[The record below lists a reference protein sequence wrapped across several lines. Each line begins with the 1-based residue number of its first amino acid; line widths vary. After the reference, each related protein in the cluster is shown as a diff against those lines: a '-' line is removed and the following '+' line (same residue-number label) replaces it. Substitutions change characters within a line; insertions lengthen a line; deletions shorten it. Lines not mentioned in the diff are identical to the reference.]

1 MKIRICRWMKMGMVV
16 VCLVAMVCNTRV
28 VQAMNTIPDTTAE
41 TTADATTEDTTK
53 QPEAESGSLLY
64 IDNSH
69 LYKGMA
75 KTYAKGY
82 VPTVKKG
89 KVEVVL
95 PLLSKGDLKG
105 NTIKTSLTF
114 GEMDNCPF
122 ERKNYEKDVA
132 LANIITED
140 GAVVNSYLTVY
151 ALKLKKDRWNG
162 SYPVIISVKAQDKA
176 GNEVQQDFVVYVT
189 IKDGKTLTTETQD
202 GADTATT
209 EAPTFAPK
217 VMIESVAF
225 SKDAICPGD
234 SFQVDL
240 HLKNTSKQDIAKNM
254 LVTLG
259 AAEQFE
265 LESASDSVYV
275 EQIGVGKTEQISYQL
290 RVRADVAQGQYVIP
304 VTMDYADAKGN
315 TYTAQGTVPVTVGQ
329 LMKVELDTV
338 AIPKEI
344 QMGETIATDIQ
355 VMNLGRGK
363 VYNVR
368 AIIEA
373 DGLVASKTAF
383 IGDMEAGTAMSG
395 STELT
400 AEGKSGKSLYG
411 KTSGTITVYYEDE
424 AGNESQIEQN
434 FETSILSPLN
444 EQKDEQ
450 KVDDPTQWWI
460 LIVFVVIGIGV
471 GALLFGMRKRMA
483 NRTETA
489 EETDEDKE

>member
-16 VCLVAMVCNTRV
+16 VCLVAMVCNTRIA
-28 VQAMNTIPDTTAE
+28 QATDTVPDTTAE
-41 TTADATTEDTTK
+41 ATADVTTEDTTK

-69 LYKGMA
+69 LYKGME

-89 KVEVVL
+89 KAEVVL

-114 GEMDNCPF
+114 GEMENCPF

-132 LANIITED
+132 LANITTED
-140 GAVVNSYLTVY
+140 GVVINSYLTVY

-162 SYPVIISVKAQDKA
+162 SYPVTISVKAQDKA

-189 IKDGKTLTTETQD
+189 IKDGKALTTETQD

-217 VMIESVAF
+217 VMIESVTF
-225 SKDAICPGD
+225 SKDTICPGD
-234 SFQVDL
+234 SVKVDI

-275 EQIGVGKTEQISYQL
+275 EQIGVGKTNQISYQL
-290 RVRADVAQGQYVIP
+290 RVRVDVAQGQYVIP

-315 TYTAQGTVPVTVGQ
+315 TYTAQGTVQVTVGQ

-344 QMGETIATDIQ
+344 QMGETIAADIQ

-368 AIIEA
+368 AVIEA

-411 KTSGTITVYYEDE
+411 KTAGTITVYYEDE
-424 AGNESQIEQN
+424 AGNESQIEQT
-434 FETSILSPLN
+434 FESSILSPLN
-444 EQKDEQ
+444 EEKDAE

-471 GALLFGMRKRMA
+471 GAFLFGIRKRMVQ
-483 NRTETA
+483 RSGMV
-489 EETDEDKE
+489 EETDEDRE

>member
-1 MKIRICRWMKMGMVV
+1 MRKWIRIWMIAVCTVVLIWGGM
-16 VCLVAMVCNTRV
+16 T
-28 VQAMNTIPDTTAE
+28 VQATEPAADTATDTTE
-41 TTADATTEDTTK
+41 PLTQTTNN
-53 QPEAESGSLLY
+53 PLY
-64 IDNSH
+64 IDNAH
-69 LYKGMA
+69 LYKGMG

-82 VPTVKKG
+82 VPTVKRG
-89 KVEVVL
+89 KAEVIL
-95 PLLSKGDLKG
+95 PLLSKVDLKD
-105 NTIKTSLTF
+105 NTIKTSISL
-114 GEMDNCPF
+114 GEMENCPF

-132 LANIITED
+132 LSNVTTED
-140 GAVVNSYLTVY
+140 GAVVNGYLTVY
-151 ALKLKKDRWNG
+151 SLKLVKDRWNG
-162 SYPVIISVKAQDKA
+162 SYPVTISVKAQDKD

-189 IKDGKTLTTETQD
+189 IKDGKSLTTEETD
-202 GADTATT
+202 TGDTATT
-209 EAPTFAPK
+209 EAPAFAPK
-217 VMIESVAF
+217 VMIESVTF
-225 SKDAICPGD
+225 SKDTICPGD
-234 SFQVDL
+234 SVKVDIN
-240 HLKNTSKQDIAKNM
+240 LKNTSKQDIARNM

-304 VTMDYADAKGN
+304 VTMDYADARGN

-368 AIIEA
+368 AVIEA

-411 KTSGTITVYYEDE
+411 KTAGTITVYYEDE
-424 AGNESQIEQN
+424 AGNESQIEQT

-444 EQKDEQ
+444 EEKNAE

-471 GALLFGMRKRMA
+471 GAFLFGIRKRMA
-483 NRTETA
+483 QRSGMI
-489 EETDEDKE
+489 EEADEDRE